1 VLHLSHVYSCTS
13 ALPFIEIIA
22 NISQPCQSLFVAP
35 CSHVW
40 HYKCIRP
47 ILNGHTWPNFLCP
60 NCRAVA
66 DLEADVEEQE
76 DEWEEDSLEA
86 AIEAS
91 KLDDASHTQAGAAAN
106 DQDVLDDEEEPDG
119 VRTPRAMEPIPSPRQ
134 GAEIEAVA
142 GPSIGEEYNGCPSAD
157 DDDLT
162 TISHLDLHSPEI
174 PESEALERSETPPEL
189 ANNAS
194 VSALAAPRPIPG
206 RAGSSYELHLGTTG
220 VEGPMTPRNDAGPF
234 VLDGGAGRS
243 STGSTT
249 RRPVGSLDAAAAE
262 AGSKA

>member
-1 VLHLSHVYSCTS
+1 
-13 ALPFIEIIA
+13 
-22 NISQPCQSLFVAP
+22 
-35 CSHVW
+35 
-40 HYKCIRP
+40 
-47 ILNGHTWPNFLCP
+47 LNGHTWPNFLCP

-76 DEWEEDSLEA
+76 EEWEEDSLEA

-91 KLDDASHTQAGAAAN
+91 KQDGGLLTQVGTVVN
-106 DQDVLDDEEEPDG
+106 GHDVMDEDEEPDG

-134 GAEIEAVA
+134 GAETEAIA
-142 GPSIGEEYNGCPSAD
+142 GSSRGDEFNGCPTAD

-162 TISHLDLHSPEI
+162 TMSHLSLHSTELPE
-174 PESEALERSETPPEL
+174 PEALVRSETPPEL
-189 ANNAS
+189 ADHAS

-206 RAGSSYELHLGTTG
+206 RAGSSYELHPGTPG
-220 VEGPMTPRNDAGPF
+220 AEGPMTPRNDAGPF

-249 RRPVGSLDAAAAE
+249 RRQVGSLDAAAAE
-262 AGSKA
+262 AGPRA

>member
-1 VLHLSHVYSCTS
+1 ML
-13 ALPFIEIIA
+13 AA
-22 NISQPCQSLFVAP
+22 NLVQPCQSLFVAP

-91 KLDDASHTQAGAAAN
+91 KQETESKASIM
-106 DQDVLDDEEEPDG
+106 DEDEEPDG
-119 VRTPRAMEPIPSPRQ
+119 VRTGRAMDPIPSSRKV
-134 GAEIEAVA
+134 GEVEAVE
-142 GPSIGEEYNGCPSAD
+142 GSIRPEDYSAVPTAE

-162 TISHLDLHSPEI
+162 ALSHLSIHPTEDTI
-174 PESEALERSETPPEL
+174 LETPARSVTPPEL
-189 ANNAS
+189 ANQAS
-194 VSALAAPRPIPG
+194 ASALAAPRPIPG
-206 RAGSSYELHLGTTG
+206 RAGSSYELHPGTPG

-243 STGSTT
+243 SAGATT
-249 RRPVGSLDAAAAE
+249 RRPVGSLDAAAEAE
-262 AGSKA
+262 SKA